1 MLYPTIAELTK
12 GKFNRYELALA
23 TAKCARLITD
33 EYVRQREFAEKSM
46 TGNKD
51 TDKPLMALI
60 DKELRDQKAVKT
72 AINRIYDGE
81 YEIVER
87 PEGYVPEHHEETAEA
102 IAESNEDS
110 RAQAENAE
118 ETAESDEE
126 YAEAEEFKAE
136 VEAAIEAE
144 HKAYENN

>member
-60 DKELRDQKAVKT
+60 DKEYRDQKAVKT

-81 YEIVER
+81 YVIVER
-87 PEGYVPEHHEETAEA
+87 PEGYVPEHHAPAYAENHTEQSAEQGAEQAADEAVSPDAGEADAPSDAEA
-102 IAESNEDS
+102 QND
-110 RAQAENAE
+110 
-118 ETAESDEE
+118 
-126 YAEAEEFKAE
+126 
-136 VEAAIEAE
+136 
-144 HKAYENN
+144 ENN

>member
-60 DKELRDQKAVKT
+60 DKEYRDQKAVKT

-81 YEIVER
+81 YVIVER
-87 PEGYVPEHHEETAEA
+87 PEGYVPEHHAPAYAENHTEQSAEQSAEQGAEQAADEAVSPDAGEADAPSDAEA
-102 IAESNEDS
+102 QND
-110 RAQAENAE
+110 
-118 ETAESDEE
+118 
-126 YAEAEEFKAE
+126 
-136 VEAAIEAE
+136 
-144 HKAYENN
+144 ENN